1 MYGSVDQVAAA
12 LDRQQWDPAED
23 EPSTADV
30 TAALESWSQVLDG
43 EIGHIVSV
51 PVSASTSPNLHAIC
65 ARVTALRVE
74 AEVWERGIGGEVG
87 ARMAESRR
95 RQAQMLIS
103 GIQKG
108 AIADGTPLGGRSPES
123 AGAPVGSAS
132 PAPTFTMGQ
141 KF

>member
-1 MYGSVDQVAAA
+1 MYGSLEQVAAA

-23 EPSTADV
+23 EPSAADV

-51 PVSASTSPNLHAIC
+51 PVSAAVSANLHAIC
-65 ARVTALRVE
+65 SRVTALRVE
-74 AEVWERGIGGEVG
+74 AEVWERGIGGETG

-95 RQAQMLIS
+95 RQATQLITNV
-103 GIQKG
+103 QKG
-108 AIADGTPLGGRSPES
+108 AIADGVPLGGRSPES
-123 AGAPVGSAS
+123 AGAPVGSTS
-132 PAPTFTMGQ
+132 PEPTFTMGQ